1 MALLPPTTKVI
12 FFIRICDSVHRGV
25 GVPACLASHMTPPTE
40 QNPPPPEAGT
50 PSRADIPRGQTLLR
64 EETPPHPGAES
75 SPPQPPRYGKKRK
88 VRILLECILV
98 RSFVSLTSNISNK

>member
-40 QNPPPPEAGT
+40 QNPPPPTEAGT
-50 PSRADIPRGQTLLR
+50 PSRADTPQSRHSLAAD
-64 EETPPHPGAES
+64 TPPGVDTP
-75 SPPQPPRYGKKRK
+75 SPRSREFPPPNPRDMARSGRYASYWNAYLFG
-88 VRILLECILV
+88 VLFL
-98 RSFVSLTSNISNK
+98 